1 MRINNIINRNGAN
14 MKLSGDLVKDI
25 QLARIYRSIA
35 LILEI
40 LAIYLVIWG
49 LYTLSSWLWTWF

>member
-1 MRINNIINRNGAN
+1 

>member
-49 LYTLSSWLWTWF
+49 LYTLSSYLWTWF

>member
-49 LYTLSSWLWTWF
+49 LYALSSWLWTWF